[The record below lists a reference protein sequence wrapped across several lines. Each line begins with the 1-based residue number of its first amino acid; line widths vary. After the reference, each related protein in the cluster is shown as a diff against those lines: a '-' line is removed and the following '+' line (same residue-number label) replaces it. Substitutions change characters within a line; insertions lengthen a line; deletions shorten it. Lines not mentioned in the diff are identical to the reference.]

1 MKNKVLIV
9 GKGYI
14 GQRLQKELGGSLS
27 SERISSFQDAVQLV
41 EKNHPKIL
49 VNCIG
54 YTGVRNIDDCEL
66 EPEKSIHSNT
76 FVPVL
81 LAEACLR
88 HNVKLVHIS
97 SGCIYHYD
105 YKQSRPITENMEP
118 DFFELYYSRTK
129 IYAEHI
135 LNALAKKYNIL
146 IIRIRVPLD
155 NRPHPKNILTK
166 LIKYKKIIDLPN
178 SVTYIPDFIRAFQ
191 HLIKIDAKGIYN
203 VVNKGALRYPDM
215 MKIYAKYDPD
225 FRFTVIKFKELNL
238 IRTNLVLSTKKL
250 ESTRFKVRATKDIL
264 EECVKNYLNCS

>member
-27 SERISSFQDAVQLV
+27 TQRISSFQDAVQLV
-41 EKNHPKIL
+41 RKRRPKIL
-49 VNCIG
+49 INCIG
-54 YTGVRNIDDCEL
+54 YTGIKNIDDCEL
-66 EPEKSIHSNT
+66 DPDKSISSNT

-88 HNVKLVHIS
+88 HDVKFVHIS

-105 YKQSRPITENMEP
+105 YKKSKPLTETMVP

-135 LNALAKKYNIL
+135 LNALSKKYNIL
-146 IIRIRVPLD
+146 ITRIRVPLD

-166 LIKYKKIIDLPN
+166 LIKYKSIIDVPN
-178 SVTYIPDFIRAFQ
+178 SVTYIPDFIRALQ
-191 HLIKIDAKGIYN
+191 HLIQIDAKGIYN
-203 VVNKGALRYPDM
+203 VVNKGGLRYPDL
-215 MKIYAKYDPD
+215 MKIYSTYNPD
-225 FRFTVIKFKELNL
+225 FRFTVIKLEDLNL
-238 IRTNLVLSTKKL
+238 IRTNLILSTKKL
-250 ESTRFKVRATKDIL
+250 ESTHFKVRPIKDIL

>member
-27 SERISSFQDAVQLV
+27 TQRISSFQDAVQLV
-41 EKNHPKIL
+41 RKRRPKIL
-49 VNCIG
+49 INCIG
-54 YTGVRNIDDCEL
+54 YTGIKNIDDCEL
-66 EPEKSIHSNT
+66 DPDKSISSNT

-88 HNVKLVHIS
+88 HDVKFVHIS

-105 YKQSRPITENMEP
+105 YKKSKPLTETMVP

-135 LNALAKKYNIL
+135 LNALSKKYNIL
-146 IIRIRVPLD
+146 ITRIRVTLD

-166 LIKYKKIIDLPN
+166 LIKYKSIIDVPN
-178 SVTYIPDFIRAFQ
+178 SVTYIPDFIRALQ
-191 HLIKIDAKGIYN
+191 HLIQIDAKGIYN
-203 VVNKGALRYPDM
+203 VVNKGGLRYPDL
-215 MKIYAKYDPD
+215 MKIYSTYNPD
-225 FRFTVIKFKELNL
+225 FRFTVIKLEDLNL
-238 IRTNLVLSTKKL
+238 IRTNLILSTKKL
-250 ESTRFKVRATKDIL
+250 ESTHFKVRPIKDIL